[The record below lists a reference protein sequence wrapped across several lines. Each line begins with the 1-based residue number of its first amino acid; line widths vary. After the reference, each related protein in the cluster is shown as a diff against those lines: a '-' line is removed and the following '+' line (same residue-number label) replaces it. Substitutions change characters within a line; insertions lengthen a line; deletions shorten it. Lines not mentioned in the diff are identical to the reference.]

1 MANNKVVLAD
11 GTVLMDTSGV
21 TVDAEHLVSGY
32 TALDKRGVLITG
44 VANVDGGSAVVVT
57 ETDDS
62 HGGTILEIT
71 AVELTGDTVTPST
84 LLKGITAH
92 NSMGQAIVGT
102 HECEGGS
109 PVYQSKTATPS
120 ESQQTVLPDDGYDAL
135 SQVTVNAVSNT
146 YVGSGISRR
155 TSSNLTV
162 NGATVTAPAGY
173 YSAAASKSV
182 TTGTA
187 GTPTA
192 TKGDVSN
199 HSVEITPS
207 VTNTTGYITGGT
219 KTGTVITVTAA
230 ELESGTKSITSN
242 GTGIDV
248 SGYSAVDVN
257 VPSGGGTI
265 SLQDKSATPSESV
278 QTITADSG
286 YDGLSSVTV
295 GAIDSEYV
303 GSDVSR
309 RSSSDLTAS
318 EATVSVPAGY
328 YAEAASKAVSS
339 GSAATPA
346 TTITANPS
354 ITVSSAGLITAT
366 VSGSKSV
373 TPTVSAG
380 YVSSGT
386 AGTVSVSGSDTEQL
400 TVQAAKTVT
409 PTKSSQT
416 AVAAGRYTTGAVT
429 VAAIPAD
436 YITTT
441 DATATASD
449 INSGA
454 TAYINGVKVTGTQ
467 VIQTY
472 YTGSSAPSA
481 SLGSD
486 GDIYLEVVS

>member
-11 GTVLMDTSGV
+11 GTVLMDTTGV
-21 TVDAEHLVSGY
+21 TVDSAHLVSGY
-32 TALDKRGVLITG
+32 TALDHTGTLITG
-44 VANVDGGSAVVVT
+44 TAEISGGSAIVVT
-57 ETDDS
+57 ETPDS
-62 HGGTILEIT
+62 HGGTVMEIT
-71 AVELTGDTVTPST
+71 AVDLSQDTVAPQY
-84 LLKGITAH
+84 LLQGYTAH
-92 NSMGQAIVGT
+92 NRMGEAI
-102 HECEGGS
+102 
-109 PVYQSKTATPS
+109 
-120 ESQQTVLPDDGYDAL
+120 
-135 SQVTVNAVSNT
+135 
-146 YVGSGISRR
+146 
-155 TSSNLTV
+155 
-162 NGATVTAPAGY
+162 
-173 YSAAASKSV
+173 
-182 TTGTA
+182 TGTA
-187 GTPTA
+187 
-192 TKGDVSN
+192 
-199 HSVEITPS
+199 
-207 VTNTTGYITGGT
+207 
-219 KTGTVITVTAA
+219 
-230 ELESGTKSITSN
+230 
-242 GTGIDV
+242 
-248 SGYSAVDVN
+248 
-257 VPSGGGTI
+257 SGGGSV
-265 SLQDKSATPSESV
+265 SLQSKSATPTESQ
-278 QTITADSG
+278 QTITADTG

-309 RSSSDLTAS
+309 RSASDLTAS
-318 EATVSVPAGY
+318 GATVSVPAGY
-328 YAEAASKAVSS
+328 YAQAASKAVSS

-366 VSGSKSV
+366 VSGSRSI

-429 VAAIPAD
+429 VAAIPAE

-441 DATATASD
+441 DATATAAQ

-454 TAYINGVKVTGTQ
+454 TAYVNGTKVTGTQ

-481 SLGSD
+481 SLGSN

>member
-1 MANNKVVLAD
+1 MPKAVNKVQLAN
-11 GTVLMDTSGV
+11 GTVLMDTSSV

-32 TALDKRGVLITG
+32 TALDASGQLITG
-44 VANVDGGSAVVVT
+44 TAEISGGSAIVVT
-57 ETDDS
+57 ETPDS
-62 HGGTILEIT
+62 HGGTVMEIT
-71 AVELTGDTVTPST
+71 AVDLSQDTVAPQY
-84 LLKGITAH
+84 LLQGYTAH
-92 NSMGQAIVGT
+92 NRMGQAI
-102 HECEGGS
+102 
-109 PVYQSKTATPS
+109 
-120 ESQQTVLPDDGYDAL
+120 
-135 SQVTVNAVSNT
+135 
-146 YVGSGISRR
+146 
-155 TSSNLTV
+155 
-162 NGATVTAPAGY
+162 
-173 YSAAASKSV
+173 
-182 TTGTA
+182 TGTA
-187 GTPTA
+187 
-192 TKGDVSN
+192 
-199 HSVEITPS
+199 
-207 VTNTTGYITGGT
+207 
-219 KTGTVITVTAA
+219 
-230 ELESGTKSITSN
+230 
-242 GTGIDV
+242 
-248 SGYSAVDVN
+248 
-257 VPSGGGTI
+257 SGGGTI
-265 SLQDKSATPSESV
+265 SLQSKSATPTESE
-278 QTITADSG
+278 QTITADTG

-295 GAIDSEYV
+295 GAISKTYV
-303 GSDVSR
+303 GSNISR

-318 EATVSVPAGY
+318 GATVSVPSGY

-339 GSAATPA
+339 GSATTPS

-366 VSGSKSV
+366 VSGSQSI

-429 VAAIPAD
+429 VAAIPAE

-449 INSGA
+449 INSGV
-454 TAYINGVKVTGTQ
+454 TAYVDGVKVTGTQ

-481 SLGSD
+481 SLGNN

>member
-44 VANVDGGSAVVVT
+44 AAQIEGGSAVVVT
-57 ETDDS
+57 ETDDT

-84 LLKGITAH
+84 LLKGVTAH
-92 NSMGQAIVGT
+92 NSQGSAIVGT
-102 HECEGGS
+102 HECGGS
-109 PVYQSKTATPS
+109 PTLQSKTATPS
-120 ESQQTVLPDDGYDAL
+120 ESQQTVLPDDGYDGL
-135 SQVTVNAVSNT
+135 SQVTVSAVSNT

-155 TSSNLTV
+155 TYNNMTV
-162 NGATVTAPAGY
+162 SGATVTAPAGY
-173 YSAAASKSV
+173 YANNSSKSV
-182 TTGTA
+182 ATGTA

-192 TKGDVSN
+192 TKGTVSN
-199 HSVEITPS
+199 HSIEITPT

-219 KTGTVITVTAA
+219 KTGTVVTVTAS
-230 ELESGTKSITSN
+230 ELENGTKSITSN

-248 SGYSAVDVN
+248 TGYAAVDVN

-265 SLQDKSATPSESV
+265 SLQDKSATPSESA

-303 GSDVSR
+303 GSDISR

-318 EATVSVPAGY
+318 GATVSVPAGY

-366 VSGSKSV
+366 VSGSRSI

-386 AGTVSVSGSDTEQL
+386 AGTVSVSGSNTSQL

-409 PTKSSQT
+409 PTKFSQT
-416 AVAAGRYTTGAVT
+416 AVASGRYTTGAVT
-429 VAAIPAD
+429 VAAIPAE

-441 DATATASD
+441 DATATAAQ

-454 TAYINGVKVTGTQ
+454 TAYVNGTKVTGTQ
-467 VIQTY
+467 VVQTY

-481 SLGSD
+481 SLGSN

>member
-44 VANVDGGSAVVVT
+44 AAQIEGGSAVVVT

-71 AVELTGDTVTPST
+71 AVELTGDTVSPST

-92 NSMGQAIVGT
+92 NSQGTAIVGT
-102 HECEGGS
+102 HECGGS
-109 PVYQSKTATPS
+109 PTLQSKTATPS
-120 ESQQTVLPDDGYDAL
+120 ESQQTVLPDDGYDGL
-135 SQVTVNAVSNT
+135 SQVTV
-146 YVGSGISRR
+146 
-155 TSSNLTV
+155 
-162 NGATVTAPAGY
+162 
-173 YSAAASKSV
+173 SA
-182 TTGTA
+182 
-187 GTPTA
+187 
-192 TKGDVSN
+192 
-199 HSVEITPS
+199 
-207 VTNTTGYITGGT
+207 
-219 KTGTVITVTAA
+219 
-230 ELESGTKSITSN
+230 
-242 GTGIDV
+242 
-248 SGYSAVDVN
+248 
-257 VPSGGGTI
+257 I
-265 SLQDKSATPSESV
+265 SLQDKSATPSESA

-318 EATVSVPAGY
+318 GATVSVPAGY
-328 YAEAASKAVSS
+328 YAVAASKAVPS

-366 VSGSKSV
+366 VSGSRSI

-400 TVQAAKTVT
+400 TVQAARTVT

-429 VAAIPAD
+429 VAAIPAE

-441 DATATASD
+441 DATATASQ

-454 TAYINGVKVTGTQ
+454 TAYVDGVKITGTQ

>member
-44 VANVDGGSAVVVT
+44 AAQIEGGSAVVVT

-71 AVELTGDTVTPST
+71 AVELTGDTVSPST
-84 LLKGITAH
+84 LLKGVTAH
-92 NSMGQAIVGT
+92 NSQGTAIVGT
-102 HECEGGS
+102 HECGGS
-109 PVYQSKTATPS
+109 PTLQSKTATPS
-120 ESQQTVLPDDGYDAL
+120 ESQQTVLPDDGYDGL
-135 SQVTVNAVSNT
+135 SQVTVSAVSST
-146 YVGSGISRR
+146 YVGTGITRR
-155 TSSNLTV
+155 TSTNLTAS
-162 NGATVTAPAGY
+162 GATVTAPAGY
-173 YSAAASKSV
+173 YAEAASKAV
-182 TTGTA
+182 ATGTA
-187 GTPTA
+187 GTPSA
-192 TKGDVSN
+192 TKGTVSN
-199 HSVEITPS
+199 HSVEITPT

-219 KTGTVITVTAA
+219 KTGTAITVTAS

-248 SGYSAVDVN
+248 TGYSSVNVN

-265 SLQDKSATPSESV
+265 SLQDKSATPSESA

-318 EATVSVPAGY
+318 GATVSVPAGY
-328 YAEAASKAVSS
+328 YAEAASKAVAS

-366 VSGSKSV
+366 VNGSRSI

-380 YVSSGT
+380 YISSGT

-429 VAAIPAD
+429 VAAIPSE

-441 DATATASD
+441 DATATASQ

-454 TAYINGVKVTGTQ
+454 TAYVNGTKVTGTQ

-472 YTGSSAPSA
+472 YTGSSTPSS

>member
-1 MANNKVVLAD
+1 MPKAVNKVQLAN
-11 GTVLMDTSGV
+11 GTVLMDTSSV

-32 TALDKRGVLITG
+32 TALDASGQLITG
-44 VANVDGGSAVVVT
+44 TAEISGGSAIVVT
-57 ETDDS
+57 ETPDS
-62 HGGTILEIT
+62 HGGTVMEIT
-71 AVELTGDTVTPST
+71 AVDLSQDTVAPQY
-84 LLKGITAH
+84 LLQGYTAH
-92 NSMGQAIVGT
+92 NRMGQAI
-102 HECEGGS
+102 
-109 PVYQSKTATPS
+109 
-120 ESQQTVLPDDGYDAL
+120 
-135 SQVTVNAVSNT
+135 
-146 YVGSGISRR
+146 
-155 TSSNLTV
+155 
-162 NGATVTAPAGY
+162 
-173 YSAAASKSV
+173 
-182 TTGTA
+182 TGTA
-187 GTPTA
+187 
-192 TKGDVSN
+192 
-199 HSVEITPS
+199 
-207 VTNTTGYITGGT
+207 
-219 KTGTVITVTAA
+219 
-230 ELESGTKSITSN
+230 SG
-242 GTGIDV
+242 
-248 SGYSAVDVN
+248 
-257 VPSGGGTI
+257 GGGTI
-265 SLQDKSATPSESV
+265 SLQSKSATPTESE
-278 QTITADSG
+278 QTITADTG

-295 GAIDSEYV
+295 GAISKTYV
-303 GSDVSR
+303 GSDISR

-318 EATVSVPAGY
+318 GATVSVPSGY

-346 TTITANPS
+346 TTITANPT

-366 VSGSKSV
+366 VSGSKSI

-454 TAYINGVKVTGTQ
+454 TAYVDGVKVTGTQ

-481 SLGSD
+481 SLGNN